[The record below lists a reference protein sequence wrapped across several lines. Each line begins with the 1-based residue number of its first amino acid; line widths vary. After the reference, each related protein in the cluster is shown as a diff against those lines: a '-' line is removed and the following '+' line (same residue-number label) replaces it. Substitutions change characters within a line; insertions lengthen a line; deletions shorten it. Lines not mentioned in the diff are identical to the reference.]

1 MAIHVVKEAQR
12 CLQCKNPLCQKGCP
26 VNTPIPDMIK
36 LFLDGKGTEAGK
48 ILFENNPL
56 SLVCALVCD
65 HDKQCEGHCVQG
77 IKGSPIHWSSIEAYI
92 SEGYMDRSEWAK
104 APSNHVKAA
113 IIGSGPAG
121 ITIAITLAERGYDV
135 TLFDSRDRIG
145 GVLRYGIPAFRLPKS
160 IIDEYHL
167 KMERLGI
174 RIRPNTSIGGA
185 ITVDTLFEDGYKSV
199 FIGTGVWRPHTLRIK
214 GESLGNVHY
223 AINYLASPE
232 VYHLGKNVAVI
243 GAGNAAMDVART
255 VIRQP
260 STRNVD
266 VYVRRDHAA
275 ASEIELDY
283 AMADGVRFHYCMAPV
298 EVNDDGPVFKPVE
311 LDENGNITGYGEPV
325 QVHADSTIISIGQGP
340 KDKIAKTTKGLDLTE
355 KGLLWVDKDGETSRP
370 GVFGSGDVTSGAK
383 TVVEAVKYSKLVADA
398 MDKYMQQ
405 FIKTEPLEMNEP

>member
-1 MAIHVVKEAQR
+1 
-12 CLQCKNPLCQKGCP
+12 
-26 VNTPIPDMIK
+26 
-36 LFLDGKGTEAGK
+36 
-48 ILFENNPL
+48 
-56 SLVCALVCD
+56 
-65 HDKQCEGHCVQG
+65 
-77 IKGSPIHWSSIEAYI
+77 
-92 SEGYMDRSEWAK
+92 MDRSEWSK

-167 KMERLGI
+167 KMEKLGI

-283 AMADGVRFHYCMAPV
+283 AMADGVHFHYCMAPV
-298 EVNDDGPVFKPVE
+298 EINDDGPVFKPVE
-311 LDENGNITGYGEPV
+311 LDENGNITGYGDPV
-325 QVHADSTIISIGQGP
+325 QVYADSTIISIGQGP